1 MIKYWNGHA
10 MIQRKELREI
20 CEALEPKELK
30 DFMVLVSRG
39 RNDGTL
45 RVGEYKYRIKDFARD
60 TKVCRQTASAHM
72 AKLGRKG
79 FLIKKNGE
87 WRINGRRTEEAK
99 KETVCVPDEDTAETV

>member
-1 MIKYWNGHA
+1 MRYYKNEVTF
-10 MIQRKELREI
+10 RRVELREL
-20 CEALEPKELK
+20 CGTLEPAELR
-30 DFMVLVSRG
+30 DFLVLVSRG
-39 RNDGTL
+39 HNDGTL

-87 WRINGRRTEEAK
+87 WRINGRRTEEAE
-99 KETVCVPDEDTAETV
+99 KETVCVPDEDTTETV

>member
-1 MIKYWNGHA
+1 MRFFKNEVIFRRG
-10 MIQRKELREI
+10 ELREI
-20 CEALEPKELK
+20 CGTLEPAELR
-30 DFMVLVSRG
+30 DFLVLVSRG
-39 RNDGTL
+39 HNDGTL
-45 RVGEYKYRIKDFARD
+45 RVGEYKYRIQDFARD

-99 KETVCVPDEDTAETV
+99 KEEVCVPDEDTAEEV